1 MNDGAPETRDRIA
14 AVYLRQLQELAGEL
28 CVATDAI
35 AANALPSFQDSV
47 ARQEVLCASLASM
60 TRRVSEEFRSSD
72 RVKSSSIDFSLQSR
86 IRVAGRALHELNLR
100 YAALLKHSGKT
111 IALLA
116 SLCNS
121 HSGRFQEARG
131 PRLKHQT
138 WSCEM

>member
-1 MNDGAPETRDRIA
+1 MNDRAPETRDRIA
-14 AVYLRQLQELAGEL
+14 AVYLQQLQELAGEL
-28 CVATDAI
+28 RSATDAI
-35 AANALPSFQDSV
+35 ATNALPRFQESV
-47 ARQEVLCASLASM
+47 ARQEMLCASLASM
-60 TRRVSEEFRSSD
+60 AARVSEEFQSPTP
-72 RVKSSSIDFSLQSR
+72 VLASSIDFSLQSK
-86 IRVAGRALHELNLR
+86 IHAAGDVLRELNLR

-121 HSGRFQEARG
+121 HTGRFQEARG